1 MAEKKPKQY
10 RQPNP
15 YILFLKDKMK
25 NKGNKPVTEMMKKIG
40 EEWKKLEEPEKKKWK
55 NMAEKS
61 KPIEYKPRKSK
72 SPKSKTKTKRK
83 PGAYALFVKDK
94 MKNRGNKPV
103 TEMMKKIGEE
113 WKKLEEPEKK
123 KWKNM
128 AEKL

>member
-1 MAEKKPKQY
+1 MAEKKT
-10 RQPNP
+10 RQPSP
-15 YILFLKDKMK
+15 YILFVKDKMK
-25 NKGNKPVTEMMKKIG
+25 NRGNKPVAEMMKKIG

-72 SPKSKTKTKRK
+72 SPKTKTKRK
-83 PGAYALFVKDK
+83 PGAYSLFVKDK

>member
-1 MAEKKPKQY
+1 MAEKKT
-10 RQPNP
+10 RQPSP
-15 YILFLKDKMK
+15 YI
-25 NKGNKPVTEMMKKIG
+25 
-40 EEWKKLEEPEKKKWK
+40 
-55 NMAEKS
+55 
-61 KPIEYKPRKSK
+61 
-72 SPKSKTKTKRK
+72 
-83 PGAYALFVKDK
+83 LFVKDK